1 MTYATY
7 VYAVR
12 RTGGPEIHSPGHDG
26 GGPVRLLP
34 LGSLTAVVQDVPA
47 AEFTEEALRQR
58 FTDRLDLE
66 RCART
71 HHRVVSA
78 AAAGAATVPLPLAT
92 LYANDVRTKVV
103 LEEHAERL
111 SEALHRVAG
120 HVEWAVK
127 VHRDTA
133 VPLLEPE
140 GDAGTMAA
148 PEPDE
153 PATGREYLARVRD
166 RRATRERRQENA
178 LDAVDLVDRVVRT
191 VAVASVRRPLHGV
204 ELTGRDRPQLMN
216 GAYLVPRGDE
226 RLLTAALDTLRQDP
240 RLTGFAVEASGPWVP
255 YSFASVAL
263 TEGAGR
269 DGAPA

>member
-1 MTYATY
+1 MSFATY

-47 AEFTEEALRQR
+47 ADFTEEALRQR
-58 FTDRLDLE
+58 FTDRADLE

-92 LYANDVRTKVV
+92 LYANDVRTRVV

-127 VHRDTA
+127 VHRDIALPLPEHGTA
-133 VPLLEPE
+133 GISP
-140 GDAGTMAA
+140 AA
-148 PEPDE
+148 PDE
-153 PATGREYLARVRD
+153 PATGREHPARVRD
-166 RRATRERRQENA
+166 SRATCERQEENA

-191 VAVASVRRPLHGV
+191 VAVAAVRRPLHGV
-204 ELTGRDRPQLMN
+204 ELTGRERPQLMN
-216 GAYLVPRGDE
+216 GAYLVPRDDE

-255 YSFASVAL
+255 YSFASAVL
-263 TEGAGR
+263 TQGAGQ

>member
-47 AEFTEEALRQR
+47 AEFTGEALRQR

-103 LEEHAERL
+103 LEEHAELL

-140 GDAGTMAA
+140 PETGTPAA
-148 PEPDE
+148 PVPDE
-153 PATGREYLARVRD
+153 PATGREYPAGPTTAGVPATGG
-166 RRATRERRQENA
+166 RRARWTPS
-178 LDAVDLVDRVVRT
+178 T
-191 VAVASVRRPLHGV
+191 WS
-204 ELTGRDRPQLMN
+204 TGWSAPSPSPPYA
-216 GAYLVPRGDE
+216 GPC
-226 RLLTAALDTLRQDP
+226 
-240 RLTGFAVEASGPWVP
+240 TGWS
-255 YSFASVAL
+255 
-263 TEGAGR
+263 
-269 DGAPA
+269 

>member
-47 AEFTEEALRQR
+47 AEFTGEALRQR

-103 LEEHAERL
+103 LEEHAELL

-140 GDAGTMAA
+140 PETGTPAA
-148 PEPDE
+148 PVPDE
-153 PATGREYLARVRD
+153 PATGREYPAGAGD
-166 RRATRERRQENA
+166 RRGTSDGRQESA

-204 ELTGRDRPQLMN
+204 ELTGRDRPQVMN
-216 GAYLVPRGDE
+216 GAYLVPRDDE

-240 RLTGFAVEASGPWVP
+240 RLSGFAVETSGPWVP
-255 YSFASVAL
+255 YSFVSVAL
-263 TEGAGR
+263 AEGAGR
-269 DGAPA
+269 DGARA

>member
-1 MTYATY
+1 MTFATY

-47 AEFTEEALRQR
+47 ADFTEEALRRR
-58 FTDRLDLE
+58 FTDRADLE

-71 HHRVVSA
+71 HHRVVSV

-92 LYANDVRTKVV
+92 LYANDVRTRVV

-133 VPLLEPE
+133 QPPPEPAAD
-140 GDAGTMAA
+140 GGAPAA
-148 PEPDE
+148 PERDE
-153 PATGREYLARVRD
+153 PATGREYLARVRG
-166 RRATRERRQENA
+166 RRASRERQQESA

-191 VAVASVRRPLHGV
+191 VAVAAVRRPLHGV
-204 ELTGRDRPQLMN
+204 ELTGRERPQVMN
-216 GAYLVPRGDE
+216 GAYLVPRDGD
-226 RLLTAALDTLRQDP
+226 RLFEAALDTLRQDP
-240 RLTGFAVEASGPWVP
+240 RLAGFAVEASGPWVP

>member
-1 MTYATY
+1 MTFATY

-92 LYANDVRTKVV
+92 LYANDVRTRVV
-103 LEEHAERL
+103 MEEHAERL

-133 VPLLEPE
+133 VPLV
-140 GDAGTMAA
+140 
-148 PEPDE
+148 EPD
-153 PATGREYLARVRD
+153 A
-166 RRATRERRQENA
+166 
-178 LDAVDLVDRVVRT
+178 DA
-191 VAVASVRRPLHGV
+191 
-204 ELTGRDRPQLMN
+204 
-216 GAYLVPRGDE
+216 Y
-226 RLLTAALDTLRQDP
+226 
-240 RLTGFAVEASGPWVP
+240 
-255 YSFASVAL
+255 
-263 TEGAGR
+263 
-269 DGAPA
+269 APAASAPD

>member
-1 MTYATY
+1 MTFATY

-133 VPLLEPE
+133 VPVLEPE
-140 GDAGTMAA
+140 TDAGAPGARHPRSPPPAGSTWRGSATAA
-148 PEPDE
+148 P
-153 PATGREYLARVRD
+153 PANGGRRVPWTPSTWSTGWCAPSPSTPYAG
-166 RRATRERRQENA
+166 
-178 LDAVDLVDRVVRT
+178 
-191 VAVASVRRPLHGV
+191 PC
-204 ELTGRDRPQLMN
+204 TGW
-216 GAYLVPRGDE
+216 
-226 RLLTAALDTLRQDP
+226 
-240 RLTGFAVEASGPWVP
+240 S
-255 YSFASVAL
+255 
-263 TEGAGR
+263 
-269 DGAPA
+269 

>member
-47 AEFTEEALRQR
+47 ADFTEEALRER
-58 FTDRLDLE
+58 FTDHADLE

-127 VHRDTA
+127 VHRDGTLPLAEPDPAGSAQA
-133 VPLLEPE
+133 VPARNEPVS
-140 GDAGTMAA
+140 
-148 PEPDE
+148 
-153 PATGREYLARVRD
+153 GREYLARVRE
-166 RRATRERRQENA
+166 RRAGRERQQESA
-178 LDAVDLVDRVVRT
+178 LDAVDLVDRVART
-191 VAVASVRRPLHGV
+191 VAVAAVRRPLHGV
-204 ELTGRDRPQLMN
+204 ELTGRERPQVMN
-216 GAYLVPRGDE
+216 GAYLVPRDDE
-226 RLLTAALDTLRQDP
+226 RLLAAALDSLRGDP
-240 RLTGFAVEASGPWVP
+240 RLTGFAIEASGPWVP
-255 YSFASVAL
+255 YSFASFAL
-263 TEGAGR
+263 TEVAGR